1 MANWIIQHQES
12 APDRLVI
19 ASYIGSTPAS
29 TDLGRMLHRIISEIQ
44 DYWKVS
50 KFSLVM
56 LHILVFVD
64 GLHILTPLKSGLA

>member
-44 DYWKVS
+44 DYWKVN
-50 KFSLVM
+50 KFSFAMSHIVM
-56 LHILVFVD
+56 FADWLYILN
-64 GLHILTPLKSGLA
+64 LW